1 MGSDDLSGL
10 RNHVRRVQHCNPPY
24 GDLTH
29 SQSYNDLNGK
39 LGWGIFLIGV
49 SCFITN
55 GLAVKL
61 GKRPIFLGGNL
72 VLFISSVW
80 ASQMDSFNGLLA
92 SRLFGCIGMS
102 PFEVLVTAT
111 ITDM

>member
-1 MGSDDLSGL
+1 LSFL
-10 RNHVRRVQHCNPPY
+10 YFCLCSY
-24 GDLTH
+24 
-29 SQSYNDLNGK
+29 QSYNDLNGK

-55 GLAVKL
+55 GLAVKF
-61 GKRPIFLGGNL
+61 GKRPVFIGGNL
-72 VLFISSVW
+72 VLFMSSIW
-80 ASQMDSFNGLLA
+80 ASQMNSFNGLFA